1 MNNVNVIENN
11 QQISVNLIAYF
22 SDNNINYLFY
32 TKNET
37 VQDGLIKMYVAK
49 ENLGTNATITDDEWT
64 NLKKIM
70 QGIIMG
76 NININ
81 YINYSNP
88 INLNESR
95 AIALR
100 SDNLETLKNTYNS
113 SLSANAENG
122 GTNKDLLNQSFG
134 VEAPVNQINTPVLEV
149 NETPNIEI
157 SPIPDVQNNLNLENT
172 PVNLNTEVD
181 NNVNVNEPVN
191 APFEPINNEEK
202 TLNTDDSND
211 ILSINSIKPISNDAS
226 VINANNDFKV
236 SNEPNIFDQVRNE
249 DTIGEVNVGEN
260 SIKSNNTNER
270 EEIKTSFNNS
280 SLIELNERKIKLF
293 EELADIYREEN
304 KLLNEDSNDLDKTA
318 SDLFNNN
325 GTLNE
330 NNLLDN

>member
-100 SDNLETLKNTYNS
+100 SDNLETIKNTYNS
-113 SLSANAENG
+113 SLSTNAENG

-134 VEAPVNQINTPVLEV
+134 VEAPVNQVNTPVLEV

-202 TLNTDDSND
+202 ALNTDDSND
-211 ILSINSIKPISNDAS
+211 ILSINSIKPISNDPS

-260 SIKSNNTNER
+260 SIESNNTNER
-270 EEIKTSFNNS
+270 EEIKTSINNS

-293 EELADIYREEN
+293 EELADIYRKEN

>member
-100 SDNLETLKNTYNS
+100 SDNLETIKNTYNS
-113 SLSANAENG
+113 SLSTNAENG

-134 VEAPVNQINTPVLEV
+134 VEAPVNQVNTPVLEV

-260 SIKSNNTNER
+260 SIESNNTNER
-270 EEIKTSFNNS
+270 EEIKTSINNS